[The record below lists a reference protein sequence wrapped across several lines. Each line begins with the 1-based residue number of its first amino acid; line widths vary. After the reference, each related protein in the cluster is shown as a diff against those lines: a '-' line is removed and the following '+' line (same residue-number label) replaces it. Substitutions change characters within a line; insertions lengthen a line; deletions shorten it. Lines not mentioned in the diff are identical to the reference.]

1 MWTKFFWT
9 TIFCALLASCTPG
22 TVGIGVGGGH
32 HGAGGGVGVS
42 FPVDNQ
48 SDENNYSAR
57 DDDGGYTYGAT
68 GTSYGAGYP
77 PHNCVEPQG
86 LPPDRDDPY
95 ILRQKYWDEVDDYR
109 DCIQAYIARAKQD
122 QQFIQNRIE
131 QANREYQRF
140 MTFGN

>member
-1 MWTKFFWT
+1 MRIKFIWP
-9 TIFCALLASCTPG
+9 LACCVFLTACTPSA
-22 TVGIGVGGGH
+22 VGIGVGGGH
-32 HGAGGGVGVS
+32 HGAGGGVGVT

-48 SDENNYSAR
+48 SNYSS
-57 DDDGGYTYGAT
+57 DDSGPYTSGAT

-95 ILRQKYWDEVDDYR
+95 ILRQKYWDEADDYR

-122 QQFIQNRIE
+122 QQFIQNRID

-140 MTFGN
+140 RTFGN